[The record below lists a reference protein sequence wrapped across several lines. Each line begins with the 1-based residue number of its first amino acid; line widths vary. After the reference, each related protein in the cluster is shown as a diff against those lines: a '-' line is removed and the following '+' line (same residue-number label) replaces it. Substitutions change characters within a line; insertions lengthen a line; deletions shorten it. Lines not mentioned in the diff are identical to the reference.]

1 MLNLNDD
8 KLRFIIYFKLLFF
21 INSKICIEIR
31 NLWIKIR
38 KESNNKNQII
48 STKSEISESKLEKNQ
63 VILSDYN
70 IIHNLTFFDIS
81 NYIY

>member
-63 VILSDYN
+63 VILSDY
-70 IIHNLTFFDIS
+70 IGK
-81 NYIY
+81 

>member
-1 MLNLNDD
+1 MLDLNDD

-63 VILSDYN
+63 NQKGN
-70 IIHNLTFFDIS
+70 IIRL
-81 NYIY
+81 YR

>member
-21 INSKICIEIR
+21 INSKIYIEIR

-63 VILSDYN
+63 NQKGN
-70 IIHNLTFFDIS
+70 IIRL
-81 NYIY
+81 YR

>member
-21 INSKICIEIR
+21 INSKICIEIQ

-38 KESNNKNQII
+38 KESNKNQII

-63 VILSDYN
+63 VILSDY
-70 IIHNLTFFDIS
+70 IGK
-81 NYIY
+81 

>member
-21 INSKICIEIR
+21 INSKIYIEIR
-31 NLWIKIR
+31 NFWIKIR

-63 VILSDYN
+63 NQKSN
-70 IIHNLTFFDIS
+70 IIRL
-81 NYIY
+81 YR

>member
-21 INSKICIEIR
+21 INSKIYIR

-63 VILSDYN
+63 NQKGN
-70 IIHNLTFFDIS
+70 IIRL
-81 NYIY
+81 YR

>member
-63 VILSDYN
+63 NQKGN
-70 IIHNLTFFDIS
+70 IIRL
-81 NYIY
+81 YR

>member
-63 VILSDYN
+63 VILSDY
-70 IIHNLTFFDIS
+70 IGE
-81 NYIY
+81 

>member
-1 MLNLNDD
+1 MLNLNDN

-21 INSKICIEIR
+21 INSKICIEIQ

-63 VILSDYN
+63 VILSDY
-70 IIHNLTFFDIS
+70 IGE
-81 NYIY
+81 

>member
-8 KLRFIIYFKLLFF
+8 KLRFILYFKLLFF

-63 VILSDYN
+63 VILSDY
-70 IIHNLTFFDIS
+70 IGE
-81 NYIY
+81 

>member
-1 MLNLNDD
+1 MY

-63 VILSDYN
+63 VILSDY
-70 IIHNLTFFDIS
+70 IGK
-81 NYIY
+81 

>member
-1 MLNLNDD
+1 MLNLNDN

-63 VILSDYN
+63 VILSDY
-70 IIHNLTFFDIS
+70 IGK
-81 NYIY
+81 

>member
-1 MLNLNDD
+1 MLDLNDD

-63 VILSDYN
+63 VILSDY
-70 IIHNLTFFDIS
+70 IGK
-81 NYIY
+81 

>member
-8 KLRFIIYFKLLFF
+8 KLKFIIYFKLLFF

-63 VILSDYN
+63 VILSDY
-70 IIHNLTFFDIS
+70 IGE
-81 NYIY
+81 

>member
-48 STKSEISESKLEKNQ
+48 STKSLKQN
-63 VILSDYN
+63 
-70 IIHNLTFFDIS
+70 
-81 NYIY
+81 

>member
-63 VILSDYN
+63 VILSDY
-70 IIHNLTFFDIS
+70 IGITSL
-81 NYIY
+81 YIYIIQ

>member
-38 KESNNKNQII
+38 KESNNKNQIM

-63 VILSDYN
+63 NQKGN
-70 IIHNLTFFDIS
+70 IIRL
-81 NYIY
+81 YR

>member
-21 INSKICIEIR
+21 INSKIYIEIR

-48 STKSEISESKLEKNQ
+48 STKSEISESKLKKNQ
-63 VILSDYN
+63 VILSDY
-70 IIHNLTFFDIS
+70 IGK
-81 NYIY
+81 